1 MIRIGFMFDRDR
13 PPSELTGYATLLESL
28 GADDLW
34 VVEDLGWAGSIAS
47 TAFALAATERL
58 RVGIGIAPVALRN
71 PALLAMEL
79 AMLERSAPGRLVA
92 GVGHGVPEWMTRV
105 GASTPRKL
113 ALLEETIVAVRGLL
127 DGSQVTLHGREVTVD
142 GVKLVHPPAAVPP
155 IVTGVVQPKSLEL
168 SGRVADGTII
178 AEGHGPSAI
187 VDARGHIAR
196 GIAAGSRPA
205 HELIVFAFLRVDDDP
220 SHAAAVTREAIAGQA
235 AWLGV
240 PPSSVFT
247 LTGPASELPA
257 RLAELE
263 AAGASTVVLRPL
275 GPDPDAQTRAAL
287 AAMTSRS

>member
-13 PPSELTGYATLLESL
+13 PPAELTGYAALLESL

-58 RVGIGIAPVALRN
+58 RIGIGIAPVALRN
-71 PALLAMEL
+71 AALLAMEL

-92 GVGHGVPEWMTRV
+92 GVGHGVPEWMARV

-127 DGSQVTLHGREVTVD
+127 AGETVELRGREVTVD
-142 GVKLVHPPAAVPP
+142 GVKLVHPPLAVPP
-155 IVTGVVQPKSLEL
+155 IVTGVVQPRSLEL

-178 AEGHGPSAI
+178 AEGHGPSSIA
-187 VDARGHIAR
+187 DARGHIAR
-196 GIAAGSRPA
+196 GAASGDRPA

-220 SHAAAVTREAIAGQA
+220 SHAASVTREAIEGQA

-240 PPSSVFT
+240 PPADVYT
-247 LTGPASELPA
+247 LTGPALSLPA
-257 RLAELE
+257 RIAELE
-263 AAGASTVVLRPL
+263 AAGASTVILRPL
-275 GPDPDAQTRAAL
+275 GPDPDTQTRAAM
-287 AAMTSRS
+287 AAMKPR

>member
-13 PPSELTGYATLLESL
+13 PPAELTGYATLLESL

-47 TAFALAATERL
+47 TAFALAATGRL

-79 AMLERSAPGRLVA
+79 AMLERSHPGRLVA
-92 GVGHGVPEWMTRV
+92 GVGHGVPEWMARV
-105 GASTPRKL
+105 GASTPRRL

-127 DGSQVTLHGREVTVD
+127 AGETVEMRGREVTVD
-142 GVKLVHPPAAVPP
+142 GVRLVHPPASVPP
-155 IVTGVVQPKSLEL
+155 IVTGVVRPRSLEL

-178 AEGHGPSAI
+178 AEGHGPSSI
-187 VDARGHIAR
+187 VSAREHISR
-196 GIAAGSRPA
+196 GRAAGARPA

-220 SHAAAVTREAIAGQA
+220 SHAASVTREAIEGQA

-240 PPSSVFT
+240 PPAEVYT
-247 LTGPASELPA
+247 LTGPASALPA
-257 RLAELE
+257 RIAELE
-263 AAGASTVVLRPL
+263 RAGASTVVLRPL
-275 GPDPDAQTRAAL
+275 GPDPDGQTRTAL
-287 AAMTSRS
+287 AAITPR

>member
-79 AMLERSAPGRLVA
+79 AMLERSAPGRVVA
-92 GVGHGVPEWMTRV
+92 GVGHGVPEWMAQV

-127 DGSQVTLHGREVTVD
+127 EGSLVTLHGREVTVD

-155 IVTGVVQPKSLEL
+155 IVTGVVRPKSLEL

-178 AEGHGPSAI
+178 AEGHGPSSIA
-187 VDARGHIAR
+187 DARGHIAR
-196 GIAAGSRPA
+196 GVAAGSRPA

-220 SHAAAVTREAIAGQA
+220 ARTEPEIRDAVAGQA

-240 PPSSVFT
+240 PPSEVFV
-247 LTGPASELPA
+247 LSGPASALPDQIA
-257 RLAELE
+257 SLE

-275 GPDPDAQTRAAL
+275 GSDPDAQTRAAL
-287 AAMTSRS
+287 AAMNAR